1 MKKITSLLLFIAS
14 ITYSQ
19 VTITPAIFEVTES
32 ITIRLDANSAA
43 TDCNGFST
51 PSKVY
56 LHAGVGT
63 ETDAFGTSVVGNWG
77 QDDGVGE
84 MTFNA
89 ANSRWEITFV
99 PKTYFGLTDTQADSI
114 TRLGFVFRNETGAQE
129 LKDNGCEDF
138 IFAVGSFQLSL
149 VAPTNTITV
158 LNSGETLPISASS
171 SLIANYTLKANGTSV
186 NQQNDIIDYT
196 YTPTITENINFILE
210 ATNNGE
216 TQTQTFQAVVRP
228 TVTEASVPNG
238 LKDGINFNTT
248 DATKATLVIYAP
260 GKDFIHVIGDFNNW
274 EIDNAYLLNKD
285 TTTDRFWI
293 ELTGLTSLQNHTYQ
307 YLIEAE
313 LRIADPYSTIV
324 LTESNDQYIN
334 NTTYP
339 DLPVYPTG
347 KTNHSVTLLKTGET
361 EYDWQTTSFTKPK
374 KTDLVIYELLI
385 RDFDALH
392 SFSAV
397 KERLDYLQGLGINAI
412 EFMPLMEFDGN
423 ESWGYNPSFHMA
435 LDKYYGTKEAF
446 KSLIDEC
453 HARGIA
459 IIVDVAFNHAS
470 GQNPY
475 YRMWN
480 TDNGNY
486 GGQASADSPF
496 FNETATHSYSVFND
510 FNHSQQATK
519 DYVKRVT
526 EYWIQEYKIDGF
538 RWDLTKG
545 FTQNCTSNDDSC
557 TNNFQQDRV
566 DVLKEYADIQ
576 WNSDPDFYIIFE
588 HLGTNNEE
596 TQWVNYR
603 LSEGK
608 GIMVWGN
615 HNTNYNQATMG
626 FSDNTDF
633 SWISY
638 KNRGWSVPANVSYM
652 ESHDEERL
660 MYKNLQYGNSNG
672 SYDIQNLPTAL
683 DRIEL
688 ASAFYMTVPGPKMI
702 WQFGELGYDYSIDY
716 NGRVGNKPI
725 LWNYFEEQDRKDLY
739 DTFAK
744 LIKLKLNYEIF
755 ETSDFTL
762 DVANINGLKRIH
774 LTDASASEIQAVL
787 ILGNF
792 GVTTQNIIPNFQESG
807 NWFNV
812 LADNEVLNV
821 TNVAQEITL
830 QAGEFKVYANMPAT
844 LSNENFSADEE
855 NFITLFPNPTTTTT
869 TTSFSLSEEVL
880 AVSVFN
886 IQGKR
891 VKKYTPEC
899 IANNT
904 YLIADLNQGIYFVR
918 IENAMKQFLIRKLI
932 IK

>member
-1 MKKITSLLLFIAS
+1 MKKLTSLLLFIAS

-32 ITIRLDANSAA
+32 ITIHLDANSSA

-99 PKTYFGLTDTQADSI
+99 PKTYFGLTDTEADNI

-129 LKDNGCEDF
+129 LKDNGCKDF
-138 IFAVGSFQLSL
+138 IFAVGSFQLTLTTPANS
-149 VAPTNTITV
+149 ITV
-158 LNSGETLPISASS
+158 LNSGETLPISAST

-196 YTPTITENINFILE
+196 YTPTITENTNFILE

-228 TVTEASVPNG
+228 TVTEASVPTG

-339 DLPVYPTG
+339 DLPEYPTG

-446 KSLIDEC
+446 KGLIDEC

-807 NWFNV
+807 NWYNV

-869 TTSFSLSEEVL
+869 TSFSLSEDVL

-891 VKKYTPEC
+891 VKKYTPES